1 MSDFIWGVATSSF
14 QIEGATHE
22 GGRGPSI
29 WDTFCKVPG
38 KVANGD
44 TGDVACDHYHRYNE
58 DLDLMKW
65 MGVDAYRFSVAWS
78 RVLPNGVGAINNAG
92 LDFYDRIVDGAL
104 ERGIQPWLTMYHWDL
119 PQALQDRG
127 GWNNREI
134 VGWFEEYADVLTSR
148 LGDRVKHWMTLN
160 EPLCSAWIGHLYGDM
175 APGIKDLQTALNA
188 SHHLL
193 MSHGIASQIT
203 RSNVKDA
210 KVGIVINVTPAVP
223 ATDSEDDHR
232 AATLADGFDNR
243 WFLNPVFGQ
252 TYPAD
257 VIEALGKSPQIAAGD
272 MTLINQPMD
281 FLGVNFYFRQTISSN
296 PQGSP
301 LPIKNIR
308 RENVKRT
315 AMDWEVHAPAFEEIL
330 TRIHRE
336 YKPREMYITENG
348 SAWDDMMVAG
358 EIDDQER
365 ISYLQSHLEAMFAA
379 EKLGAPICG
388 YFAWSFMDNF
398 EWAYGYD
405 KRFGLVYVD
414 YNSQKRTPKK
424 SAHFYRDL
432 LLNRTTRKPR
442 Y

>member
-1 MSDFIWGVATSSF
+1 MSKFIWGVATSSF
-14 QIEGATHE
+14 QIEGAAHE
-22 GGRGPSI
+22 DGRGPSI
-29 WDTFCKVPG
+29 WDTFCRVPG

-44 TGDVACDHYHRYNE
+44 TGDIACDHYHRYNE

-78 RVLPNGVGAINNAG
+78 RVIPNGVGPINQAG
-92 LDFYDRIVDGAL
+92 LDFYDRLIDGAL
-104 ERGIQPWLTMYHWDL
+104 ERGIQPWITMYHWDL

-134 VGWFEEYADVLTSR
+134 VKWFEEYANVLTNR
-148 LGDRVKHWMTLN
+148 FGDRVKHWMTLN

-175 APGIKDLQTALNA
+175 APGITDLQTALNA

-193 MSHGIASQIT
+193 MSHGVASQVT
-203 RSNVKDA
+203 RTNVKDS

-223 ATDSEDDHR
+223 ATDSDDDRR
-232 AATLADGFDNR
+232 ASKLADGFDNR

-257 VIEALGKSPQIAAGD
+257 VIEELGMAPQIETGD
-272 MTLINQPMD
+272 MSLINQPMD
-281 FLGVNFYFRQTISSN
+281 FLGVNFYFRQTIASN
-296 PQGSP
+296 PYGSP

-330 TRIHRE
+330 TRINRD
-336 YKPREMYITENG
+336 YKPKEIYITENG
-348 SAWDDMMVAG
+348 SAWDDEIVSG
-358 EIDDQER
+358 EINDEER
-365 ISYLQSHLEAMFAA
+365 ISYLQSHLDAMFAA
-379 EKLGAPICG
+379 QKQGAPIRG

-414 YNSQKRTPKK
+414 YKTQKRTPKK
-424 SAHFYRDL
+424 SALYYREL
-432 LLNRTTRKPR
+432 LLNRTT
-442 Y
+442 